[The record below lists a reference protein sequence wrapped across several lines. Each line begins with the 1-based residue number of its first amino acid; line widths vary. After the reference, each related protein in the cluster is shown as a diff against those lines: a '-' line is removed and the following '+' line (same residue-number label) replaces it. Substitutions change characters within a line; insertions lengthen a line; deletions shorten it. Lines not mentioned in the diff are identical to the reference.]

1 MATEFTAATPL
12 IPYHRRTENL
22 GVNVVVHQIHVDCS
36 PSIRCQRTSLLPKR
50 TRLTHIASNQGKP
63 IADCREYRSRQPR
76 AACPSVWPVGQSLLS
91 SWLHVLVPTRTPT
104 SPDCLARRMPF
115 VSCERRASLPSQRSS
130 FDGSPG
136 FRLRASRLSTC
147 SPLPH

>member
-22 GVNVVVHQIHVDCS
+22 GVNVVVRYIHVDCS
-36 PSIRCQRTSLLPKR
+36 PSIRCQRTPLLPKR

-91 SWLHVLVPTRTPT
+91 SWLRALVPPKVPT
-104 SPDCLARRMPF
+104 SPDCLARREPF
-115 VSCERRASLPSQRSS
+115 ASCKHAASLPSQRP
-130 FDGSPG
+130 SPDDSRG
-136 FRLRASRLSTC
+136 FRLRADRLSTC